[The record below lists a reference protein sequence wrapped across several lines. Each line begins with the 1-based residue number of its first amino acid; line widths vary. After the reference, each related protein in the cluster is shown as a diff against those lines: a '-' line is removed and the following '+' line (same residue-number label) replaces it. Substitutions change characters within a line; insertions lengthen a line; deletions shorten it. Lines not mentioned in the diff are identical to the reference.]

1 MNFHTEAPYINP
13 TLKRRFLARKRTAR
27 GLCENSQRTSC
38 TRLHPKPAPP
48 CSDSTGKWLGN
59 EFPNDFQYW
68 SAALMNLHTE
78 APCSNPTLKRRFLAR
93 KQTAKGLCGNSQRT
107 LRYRCPN
114 RKPLP
119 PGSDSNKEKDFAEKI
134 KATSRPDWKPTK
146 PRPLPVPPAA
156 ARLAKVI
163 HFSQPEK
170 PPGRRGFSV
179 MRWLL
184 L

>member
-1 MNFHTEAPYINP
+1 MNFHTEAPYI
-13 TLKRRFLARKRTAR
+13 
-27 GLCENSQRTSC
+27 
-38 TRLHPKPAPP
+38 
-48 CSDSTGKWLGN
+48 
-59 EFPNDFQYW
+59 
-68 SAALMNLHTE
+68 
-78 APCSNPTLKRRFLAR
+78 NPTLKRRFLAR

-107 LRYRCPN
+107 LRYRCLH

-119 PGSDSNKEKDFAEKI
+119 PGSDSNREKDFAEKI

-184 L
+184 LYGVQMTWGGEMFISEQINRTRAKSQQIVVQDYSHAYNTPFFI

>member
-13 TLKRRFLARKRTAR
+13 TLKL
-27 GLCENSQRTSC
+27 
-38 TRLHPKPAPP
+38 
-48 CSDSTGKWLGN
+48 
-59 EFPNDFQYW
+59 
-68 SAALMNLHTE
+68 
-78 APCSNPTLKRRFLAR
+78 RFLAR

-119 PGSDSNKEKDFAEKI
+119 PGSDSNREKDFAEKI
-134 KATSRPDWKPTK
+134 KATSRPDWKPTE

-156 ARLAKVI
+156 LLAKVI

-184 L
+184 LYGVQMTWGGEMFISEQINRTRAKSQQIVVQDYSHAYNTPFFI